1 MYTTFCSSIHL
12 SIDIWVVIIFWL
24 LWIMLLWTWV
34 FKSLLPILLNI
45 YLELEFLH
53 HMVILCLISYT
64 ASSPF
69 YSPISDTQGFQF
81 LHIFANTSNV
91 CEVISHRGLICTSLP
106 VSDVKHLFMCLSAFV
121 HLLCRNIYL
130 SILPIFKSG
139 CFNCC

>member
-69 YSPISDTQGFQF
+69 YSPTSDTQGFQF

-91 CEVISHRGLICTSLP
+91 CEVISHRGFDLYFPTSQWCEASFHVLIGLCTSSLQ
-106 VSDVKHLFMCLSAFV
+106 KYLFKYFAHF
-121 HLLCRNIYL
+121 
-130 SILPIFKSG
+130 
-139 CFNCC
+139 

>member
-53 HMVILCLISYT
+53 HMVILCLIFYT
-64 ASSPF
+64 AASPF
-69 YSPISDTQGFQF
+69 YSPTSDTQGFQF

-91 CEVISHRGLICTSLP
+91 CEVISHRGFDLYFPISQWCEASFQALISLCTSPLQ
-106 VSDVKHLFMCLSAFV
+106 KYLFKYFAHF
-121 HLLCRNIYL
+121 
-130 SILPIFKSG
+130 
-139 CFNCC
+139 